1 MTILEYYS
9 KTPEV
14 LEKLT
19 EIYNKWGD
27 KHNLSPLGSAD
38 EEILREGIT
47 QFQYNFLNEFIDIWE
62 KAQDVEDYIN
72 DKNNRY

>member
-38 EEILREGIT
+38 EEILKEGIT
-47 QFQYNFLNEFIDIWE
+47 QFQYNFF
-62 KAQDVEDYIN
+62 KRVY
-72 DKNNRY
+72 

>member
-1 MTILEYYS
+1 MTILEFYS

-38 EEILREGIT
+38 EEILKEGIT
-47 QFQYNFLNEFIDIWE
+47 RFQYNFLNEFIDIWE
-62 KAQDVEDYIN
+62 KAQDVEDFIN

>member
-38 EEILREGIT
+38 EEILKKVLL
-47 QFQYNFLNEFIDIWE
+47 NFNIIF
-62 KAQDVEDYIN
+62 
-72 DKNNRY
+72 

>member
-1 MTILEYYS
+1 MN
-9 KTPEV
+9 V
-14 LEKLT
+14 LDKLT

-38 EEILREGIT
+38 EEILRKDIT

-62 KAQDVEDYIN
+62 KAQDVEDFIN

>member
-1 MTILEYYS
+1 MN
-9 KTPEV
+9 V
-14 LEKLT
+14 LDKLT
-19 EIYNKWGD
+19 EIYNKWGN

-62 KAQDVEDYIN
+62 KAQEVEDYIN